1 MEHPINR
8 SLDESDRSLS
18 VTALIVVLALVFTL
32 YFSLRFAVPDLP
44 LQVHHAL
51 ADLPSES
58 AEAVNALSMLR

>member
-58 AEAVNALSMLR
+58 AEAVYALSMLR

>member
-8 SLDESDRSLS
+8 SIDEKDACLS
-18 VTALIVVLALVFTL
+18 VTALVVVLALVFTL

-51 ADLPSES
+51 ADLASGS
-58 AEAVNALSMLR
+58 GQAANALSMLW